1 MKSIILKAGREKT
14 VLRRHPWIYSGAV
27 ADRTGALEPG
37 DVVAVLNSKREFLG
51 WADYSPHSQI
61 VARIWSW
68 DEAEK
73 VDETL
78 LKQRMASSISR
89 RKMITSILT
98 GMAGNAI
105 RLIYAESDGL
115 PGLIVDRYADF
126 LVVQIL
132 TMGMERWRHA
142 IVDGLREITGLS
154 QIYERS
160 DVEVRKL
167 EGLEPRK
174 GVLLGTEPT
183 GYISIEE
190 NSLRFLVDIQN
201 GHKTGFYL
209 DQRVNRF
216 VLRSLVKDKEVLD
229 CFCYSGGFTC
239 AAAAGGATAITAVDS
254 SKEALELAQKNI
266 AINGLLNQRIEFLEA
281 DAFQVLRYFRDSDRS
296 FDVIVLDPPKFA
308 YTQSQVE
315 KAARGY
321 KDINLLAFKLL
332 RQGGVLVTFSC
343 SGNVD
348 ERLFQKIVAGAA
360 LDAGV
365 DARIIQRLHQSPDH
379 PVALHFPES
388 AYLKGFIT
396 LVL

>member
-68 DEAEK
+68 NEAEK

-78 LKQRMASSISR
+78 LKQRIASSISR
-89 RKMITSILT
+89 RETITSILT

-105 RLIYAESDGL
+105 RLIYAESDDL
-115 PGLIVDRYADF
+115 PGLIIDRYADF

-183 GYISIEE
+183 GYISIDE
-190 NSLRFLVDIQN
+190 NGLRFLVDIQN

-266 AINGLLNQRIEFLEA
+266 AINGLLNQKIEFLEA
-281 DAFQVLRYFRDSDRS
+281 DVFQVLRYFRDSSRS

-379 PVALHFPES
+379 PVVLHFPES

-396 LVL
+396 LVS

>member
-281 DAFQVLRYFRDSDRS
+281 DVFQVLRYFRDSDRS